1 MKYSNPEIESSYYPN
16 NIGETLYKLVLEVQ
30 PKVIVE
36 FGSLNGYSA
45 VCMAMALH
53 ELGNGGK
60 VQCYDLWTKYP
71 YRNSSIENTKNNISK
86 YGLLDYVE
94 FYEEDFNTWNTQHFD
109 LLHVDISN
117 DGETLLNINK
127 RFYNQL
133 TKGKTIIFEG
143 GSHERDNVKWMHEYG
158 KVPMNSVKSVVNYE
172 VLNENFPSVS
182 LIKI

>member
-1 MKYSNPEIESSYYPN
+1 MKYSNPEIESSYYVH
-16 NIGETLYKLVLEVQ
+16 NIGETLYNLVLEVK

-53 ELGNGGK
+53 ELNNGGK

-71 YRNSSIENTKNNISK
+71 YKNSSIENTKRNVDK

-94 FYEEDFNTWNTQHFD
+94 FYEEDFNTCNIQHFD

-127 RFYNQL
+127 RFSEQL
-133 TKGKTIIFEG
+133 KQGKTIIFEG
-143 GSHERDNVKWMHEYG
+143 GSHERDNVKWMSEYN
-158 KVPMNSVKSVVNYE
+158 KVPMNSVRATVKYE

-182 LIKI
+182 IIKI